1 MVSSPNGDHT
11 MRGRRGLGTRSA
23 DAYLCC
29 LLYSV
34 SLFLLGVCPHI
45 DLYGFNR
52 AESSDSVDESSVQN
66 MLVLLKAFLPH
77 VVTWGCWALVEQIF
91 GFLWIPGP
99 NINKKIMYFNKN
111 PGCAFGA
118 WIQ

>member
-1 MVSSPNGDHT
+1 MGGFTGLVSSPDGDHT

-34 SLFLLGVCPHI
+34 LLFLLGICPHI
-45 DLYGFNR
+45 DLYGFSS

-66 MLVLLKAFLPH
+66 ILVVFKCLFAACGHLGLLDSCRTIFWIFMD
-77 VVTWGCWALVEQIF
+77 TWAQ
-91 GFLWIPGP
+91 
-99 NINKKIMYFNKN
+99 Y
-111 PGCAFGA
+111 
-118 WIQ
+118 Q